1 MRETIR
7 DKERLENIRD
17 AIGRIERYMK
27 GVSMSEL
34 MADDMRDYAVVK
46 NIEIIGEAAN
56 MLTFEFRSSHPE
68 TPWKMIVGMRNY
80 ITHEYFQVKT
90 EVVKEVLMQD
100 LPELSVQIERYLSEQ

>member
-1 MRETIR
+1 M
-7 DKERLENIRD
+7 ENIRD

-27 GVSMSEL
+27 GVSMTEL
-34 MADDMRDYAVVK
+34 MADDMRYYAVVK